1 MNGGTPPLRPEPG
14 LFPYLLAMIRTR
26 RSPLILLLA
35 GALLPALSGCRSVQP
50 PTAVLPAA
58 AAPPLVSCGDGI
70 SGHELLKAPLVIVG
84 ALHGTAEIP
93 AALGHLACQ
102 AAVSRQGEPILVGL
116 EIPSST
122 QEAIDAFL
130 ESAGDAAAM
139 EGLLAAE
146 HWQREYQDGRSSKA
160 MLDLLERI
168 RRDRKSGL
176 PIEVLAVDPGF
187 YDEPNRRDSG
197 MATNLIGRIEA
208 THPAQTL
215 VLVGNVHSRTR
226 KGYPWNDKADY
237 TPLGAHLRARYS
249 DLIALD
255 VANSGG
261 TAWICL
267 SDKAAEC
274 GVRPQGSLKVD
285 GPVPR
290 IVLDPTAAPR
300 PGHDGAF
307 FIGTVT
313 ASPPAV
319 PHRR

>member
-1 MNGGTPPLRPEPG
+1 MT
-14 LFPYLLAMIRTR
+14 
-26 RSPLILLLA
+26 
-35 GALLPALSGCRSVQP
+35 
-50 PTAVLPAA
+50 
-58 AAPPLVSCGDGI
+58 
-70 SGHELLKAPLVIVG
+70 APLVVIG
-84 ALHGTAEIP
+84 ELHGTAEIP
-93 AALGHLACQ
+93 AAIGHLACQ
-102 AAVSRQGEPILVGL
+102 AAVSRRKEPILVGL

-122 QEAIDAFL
+122 QEAIDTFL
-130 ESAGDAAAM
+130 ESNGDASAV
-139 EGLLAAE
+139 EGLLAPE

-176 PIEVLAVDPGF
+176 PIEVLAIDPGF

-197 MATNLIGRIEA
+197 MASNLITRIEA

-226 KGYPWNDKADY
+226 KGYPWNDTADY

-255 VANSGG
+255 VATSGG
-261 TAWICL
+261 TAWICM

-274 GVRPQGSLKVD
+274 GAKPQGNSKAA

-307 FIGTVT
+307 FIGTIR

-319 PHRR
+319 ARRR